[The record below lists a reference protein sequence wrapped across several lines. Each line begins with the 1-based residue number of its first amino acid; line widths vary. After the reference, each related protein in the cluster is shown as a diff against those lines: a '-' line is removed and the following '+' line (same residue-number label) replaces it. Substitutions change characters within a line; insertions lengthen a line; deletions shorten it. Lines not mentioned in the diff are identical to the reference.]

1 MNSSDTPNAVHLKQI
16 QQAITQQRVVQ
27 MQYFSPG
34 SGEFTE
40 RSIEPVSAVRH
51 SNAWLV
57 IAYCQLR
64 QDFRNFR
71 LDRMS
76 KLSVSKNTYAP
87 HDVAALEAYLKRQ
100 LPTGDEKMRD
110 WL

>member
-1 MNSSDTPNAVHLKQI
+1 MPTNPTDIHLELVER
-16 QQAITQQRVVQ
+16 AIAQQRVVQ

-40 RSIEPVSAVRH
+40 RSIEPITTVRYD
-51 SNAWLV
+51 NAWHV

-76 KLSVSKNTYAP
+76 KLSVSQVTYSPHNTT
-87 HDVAALEAYLKRQ
+87 ALEAYLERQ
-100 LPTGDEKMRD
+100 SPITSKEIKE
-110 WL
+110 

>member
-1 MNSSDTPNAVHLKQI
+1 MPNNPTDIHLKLV

-40 RSIEPVSAVRH
+40 RSIEPVGAVRQG
-51 SNAWLV
+51 NAWHV

-64 QDFRNFR
+64 RDFRDFR

-76 KLSVSKNTYAP
+76 KLSVSQAIYSPRNR
-87 HDVAALEAYLKRQ
+87 AALEAYLERQ
-100 LPTGDEKMRD
+100 SSTIHDKMKKQ
-110 WL
+110 L

>member
-1 MNSSDTPNAVHLKQI
+1 MLANPTDIHLELI
-16 QQAITQQRVVQ
+16 QQAIVQQRVVQ

-40 RSIEPVSAVRH
+40 RSIEPVSAVRYG
-51 SNAWLV
+51 NAWHV
-57 IAYCQLR
+57 VAYCQLR
-64 QDFRNFR
+64 QDFRDFR

-87 HDVAALEAYLKRQ
+87 HDVIALEAYLKRQ
-100 LPTGDEKMRD
+100 SHTGDEKMRD